1 MFYPAYIHS
10 DPDGSASGF
19 FPDVPG
25 CYFAGDTLDN
35 AFQDARSALVA
46 HFETLC
52 EMNEE
57 LPLPGSVETHLVQRA
72 QDFIGGQWLLVDINM
87 NQFEGRAERINITMP
102 KRLLNKIDTY
112 VRNNPDYA
120 NRSAFL
126 AEAARRLISRFD
138 SERANQAVQPQTKTS
153 DGANQYGE
161 EHTD

>member
-126 AEAARRLISRFD
+126 AEAARRVLPGVESRV
-138 SERANQAVQPQTKTS
+138 SMVSGQPHRYVDTDKTR
-153 DGANQYGE
+153 
-161 EHTD
+161 

>member
-1 MFYPAYIHS
+1 MLVIRWT
-10 DPDGSASGF
+10 
-19 FPDVPG
+19 
-25 CYFAGDTLDN
+25 TLSR
-35 AFQDARSALVA
+35 DARSALVA

-126 AEAARRLISRFD
+126 AEAARRVLPG
-138 SERANQAVQPQTKTS
+138 V
-153 DGANQYGE
+153 
-161 EHTD
+161 